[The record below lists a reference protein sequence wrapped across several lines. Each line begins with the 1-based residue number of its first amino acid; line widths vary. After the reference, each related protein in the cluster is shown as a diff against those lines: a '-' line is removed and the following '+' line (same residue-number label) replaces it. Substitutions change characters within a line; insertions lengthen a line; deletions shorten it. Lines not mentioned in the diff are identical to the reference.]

1 MMAGCQ
7 RYLMSRDKF
16 SLIEE
21 FEHQAL
27 KKV

>member
-7 RYLMSRDKF
+7 RFPMSRDNS